1 MINIINKYLNQVE
14 KSQKIVDL
22 ILNTIKENI
31 IKQMSMLNEQSKK
44 YSHTHSFCIQINLKD
59 LGLSESDQEFILSNI
74 FTRILFNRDI
84 KLYEIIIDNIN
95 YILFIDNIQRRYTN
109 DLKKCISIRIDTI
122 LYEKPQ
128 FERLCQRYNYNVP
141 IKII

>member
-59 LGLSESDQEFILSNI
+59 LGLSESDH
-74 FTRILFNRDI
+74 
-84 KLYEIIIDNIN
+84 EIIIDNIN
-95 YILFIDNIQRRYTN
+95 YILFIDNIQRGYTQ

>member
-22 ILNTIKENI
+22 ILNTIKENV

-44 YSHTHSFCIQINLKD
+44 YSNTHSFCIQINLKD

-84 KLYEIIIDNIN
+84 KII
-95 YILFIDNIQRRYTN
+95 
-109 DLKKCISIRIDTI
+109 
-122 LYEKPQ
+122 
-128 FERLCQRYNYNVP
+128 
-141 IKII
+141 